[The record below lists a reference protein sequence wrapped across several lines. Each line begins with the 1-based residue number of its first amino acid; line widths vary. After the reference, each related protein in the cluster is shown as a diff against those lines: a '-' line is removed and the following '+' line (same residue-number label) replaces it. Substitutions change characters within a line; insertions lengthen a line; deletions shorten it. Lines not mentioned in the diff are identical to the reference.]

1 MFTATPCIQF
11 FDPPLCFF
19 FFFKTR
25 FWCKLCKHMGFIVI
39 IQ

>member
-1 MFTATPCIQF
+1 MFFA
-11 FDPPLCFF
+11 PPLRFF